1 MGGSLALYWIKV
13 LNVLAIFH
21 IIDICPKYAM
31 LILTENTGNFA
42 NYADSELELANINE
56 SSKLLNK
63 EIKEMLKDFTETKTS
78 DENIVFITPSR
89 FDFLSGDNND

>member
-42 NYADSELELANINE
+42 N
-56 SSKLLNK
+56 
-63 EIKEMLKDFTETKTS
+63 TEWRPAMKS
-78 DENIVFITPSR
+78 QA
-89 FDFLSGDNND
+89 